1 MKYVKRFESFDFD
14 FHDDHSYLY
23 IENGVDK
30 SVVKFTRNYDWEIE
44 LIDGVYPDRLEN
56 TLRSQYD
63 IEDIIEFLQ
72 KQYDEV
78 IQISEEEIDDYM
90 S

>member
-1 MKYVKRFESFDFD
+1 MRYIKSFESFDFD
-14 FHDDHSYLY
+14 FDDDHSYLY

-63 IEDIIEFLQ
+63 IEDIIELLQ

-78 IQISEEEIDDYM
+78 IQISEEEIDNYM
-90 S
+90 E